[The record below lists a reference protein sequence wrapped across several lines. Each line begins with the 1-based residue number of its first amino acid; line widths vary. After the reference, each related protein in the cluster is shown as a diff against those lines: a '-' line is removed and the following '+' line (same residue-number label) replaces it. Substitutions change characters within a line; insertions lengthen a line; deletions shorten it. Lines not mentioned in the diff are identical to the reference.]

1 MTWTNAR
8 LPISEVNIEVA
19 IPITSTTAKPRTA
32 PAPNSHSTTPAM
44 SAVTLES
51 AIAENAR
58 SKPAVIA
65 ARGETPL
72 RSSSRMRS

>member
-1 MTWTNAR
+1 MIWTNAR
-8 LPISEVNIEVA
+8 LPISDVNIEVA
-19 IPITSTTAKPRTA
+19 MPMTKTTANPRTA
-32 PAPNSHSTTPAM
+32 PAPNSHSTMPAIN
-44 SAVTLES
+44 AVTLES

-65 ARGETPL
+65 ARGDTPL